1 MFKLFV
7 FILLIQPCLLIAATK
22 PFEQSAEKLLTL
34 SKTTYWRHLL
44 HYHKAG
50 LIADSGS
57 QIDDESFF
65 IAENGQQNAHAELVA
80 TLKLFLSNASENQVK
95 QCQYPARLYWLK
107 QKLPELNL
115 KTPKCPEYE
124 EWVATLNAERIVLV
138 FPAAYLN
145 SPSSMYGHTLFRLKK
160 KNNNNALLDFAVN
173 YAANADPDDNQLT
186 FSYKGLTGGYP
197 GVVSVMPYYQKV
209 QEYNFLESRD
219 IWEYELNLSQEEVNQ
234 FVRHVWEMKSTYMDY
249 YFFTENCSYQ
259 LLSLLDASS
268 EALNLTKDFRFRAIP
283 ADTVRAL
290 SEQGLIE
297 QAKFRES
304 TLTQLDNMLA
314 QMDDSKIKFAKSLVN
329 QINPDFEKLKN
340 YNETQQ
346 AKILDIAY
354 QYSRYLSARKKST
367 LAHLGARSIKLLS
380 LRSKNNNTEVFEPV
394 VQPKVRD
401 DQGHATQRV
410 ELGAGT
416 KAHSHYLKLGYRA
429 AYHEFLDKPQGYL
442 AGAQLEM
449 FDAEFRWYESESLR
463 LQKIDLLDIRS
474 WSEKNALFIPK
485 SWQVKL
491 GVERVAGFNN
501 ELLTKLQGGAG
512 VTQAIGNHRFSL
524 FANSEFYLGL
534 NSEPKLKNSHYLA
547 AGPQL
552 NWLWQAQKFSLL
564 ASYEYLIDV
573 SGEPLKQQRADV
585 NLAYHLTK
593 NWQARLTTHY
603 YSSKQHSQLSASL
616 SLIHYF

>member
-7 FILLIQPCLLIAATK
+7 FILLIQPCLLVAAAQ
-22 PFEQSAEKLLTL
+22 PFEQSAEKLTQL
-34 SKTTYWRHLL
+34 SKTLYWRHLL

-57 QIDDESFF
+57 QIDDKHFF
-65 IAENGQQNAHAELVA
+65 IAKNGQQNAHAELVA
-80 TLKLFLSNASENQVK
+80 TLSLFLSDSPQDLEK
-95 QCQYPARLYWLK
+95 QCQYPARLHWLK
-107 QKLPELNL
+107 QQLPELNFN
-115 KTPKCPEYE
+115 TPSCPEYE
-124 EWVATLNAERIVLV
+124 KWVSTLNAEQVVLV

-173 YAANADPDDNQLT
+173 YAANADPDDDQLT

-219 IWEYELNLSQEEVNQ
+219 IWEYELNLKQDEVNQ

-283 ADTVRAL
+283 SDTVRAL
-290 SEQGLIE
+290 AEEGLIE
-297 QAKFRES
+297 HAKFRES
-304 TLTQLDNMLA
+304 TLTQLDNMLK
-314 QMDDSKIKFAKSLVN
+314 QMGDSEINFAKSLVDEVTPN
-329 QINPDFEKLKN
+329 FEKLKN
-340 YNETQQ
+340 YNETEQ

-380 LRSKNNNTEVFEPV
+380 LRSKNSNASVFKPV
-394 VQPKVRD
+394 EQPKVRD
-401 DQGHATQRV
+401 DQGHATQRAMFGVGV
-410 ELGAGT
+410 EE
-416 KAHSHYLKLGYRA
+416 HNHYLTLGYRA

-449 FDAEFRWYESESLR
+449 FDAELRWYQSQSLR
-463 LQKIDLLDIRS
+463 LQKIDLLNIRS
-474 WSEKNALFIPK
+474 WSARNALFTPK
-485 SWQVKL
+485 SWQIKL
-491 GVERVAGFNN
+491 GVERIAGFND
-501 ELLTKLQGGAG
+501 ELLAKLQGGAG
-512 VTQAIGNHRFSL
+512 ITQAVGNHRFSL
-524 FANSEFYLGL
+524 FANGEFYLGL
-534 NSEPKLKNSHYLA
+534 NSDQKLENSHYLA
-547 AGPQL
+547 GGPQL
-552 NWLWQAQKFSLL
+552 NWLWQTQRFTLL
-564 ASYEYLIDV
+564 TSYEYLIDV
-573 SGEPLKQQRADV
+573 SGESLQQQRADV
-585 NLAYHLTK
+585 SLAYHLSE
-593 NWQARLTTHY
+593 NWQARFATNY